1 MVVLTVPPGTSP
13 VHRLLLLS
21 VTWNVLVQNSHT
33 KSLQRLDR
41 FDCRSCT
48 LSKRRLKYL
57 ITHCSNFPGG
67 NFSMNM
73 GEVYNLRGEFRT
85 GLNCTPSSHSNGNLP
100 LSPGTCWE
108 ERWVGAQILLQ
119 NQMPQVRQGPGSGR
133 LRARPLQ
140 VPGKPGS
147 SLRAEWG
154 PAANRVTSGG
164 CRKGFV
170 TVLSCSPQGLRARL
184 LTAHSRSF
192 ERNLWR
198 LVCKPTTFNPLPS
211 LT

>member
-33 KSLQRLDR
+33 KSLQRLDH

-67 NFSMNM
+67 TFSMNM
-73 GEVYNLRGEFRT
+73 GEVYNLRGEFRM

-133 LRARPLQ
+133 LPLGPREAGLLSEGRVGPRSKQGDLGRVSERLCYRAFL
-140 VPGKPGS
+140 
-147 SLRAEWG
+147 L
-154 PAANRVTSGG
+154 
-164 CRKGFV
+164 
-170 TVLSCSPQGLRARL
+170 PQGTQSKATDCTFQIIRKEPLEARL
-184 LTAHSRSF
+184 
-192 ERNLWR
+192 
-198 LVCKPTTFNPLPS
+198 
-211 LT
+211 